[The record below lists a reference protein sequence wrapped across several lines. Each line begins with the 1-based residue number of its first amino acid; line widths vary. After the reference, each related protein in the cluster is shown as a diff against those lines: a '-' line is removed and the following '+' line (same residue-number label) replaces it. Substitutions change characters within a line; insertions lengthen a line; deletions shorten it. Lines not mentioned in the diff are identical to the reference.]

1 MSLLNSVGK
10 ELKPVLRFGGW
21 QTIGAQTRPADTR
34 TTAQLLE
41 NIEYFAQ
48 KNSAIAK
55 FKDELKSVNPKHLGL
70 VSDICELG
78 VCCQLKRV
86 QRIDMNSLKVQN
98 GKSLFAFILEK
109 LPKASKENPQA
120 MEFTK
125 EVIDHADT
133 TASKY
138 FLADFGG
145 ILGCP
150 QAAKH
155 LEATKPLVKDI
166 AEETLDGYKMDFE
179 NERKFMTTIRS
190 FIDPAAKPEKIAMVK
205 EVLKSVEA
213 LPDRDMVHID
223 RFIRSEAPAA
233 QIRANM
239 PQLKHASDMACKRG
253 DWLNIDEFLTT
264 NVNYA
269 KAPQKL
275 DIETIKAGDVKL
287 GSGPCLQE

>member
-1 MSLLNSVGK
+1 MSLLDSVGK

-21 QTIGAQTRPADTR
+21 QTFGAQTRPADTR

-78 VCCQLKRV
+78 VCQEKRV
-86 QRIDMNSLKVQN
+86 QSININTLKLN
-98 GKSLFAFILEK
+98 DGKSLLAFILEK

-166 AEETLDGYKMDFE
+166 AEETLIGYKMDFE
-179 NERKFMTTIRS
+179 NERNFMTTIRT
-190 FIDPAAKPEKIAMVK
+190 FVDPTAKPEKIAMVK
-205 EVLKSVEA
+205 EILKSVEA
-213 LPDRDMVHID
+213 LSDRDMVHID
-223 RFIRSEAPAA
+223 RFICSDAPAA
-233 QIRANM
+233 QIRANV

-269 KAPQKL
+269 KAPQKVN
-275 DIETIKAGDVKL
+275 IEAIKAGDVKL
-287 GSGPCLQE
+287 G

>member
-1 MSLLNSVGK
+1 MSFLNSVGK

-21 QTIGAQTRPADTR
+21 QTFGAQTRPVDTR

-48 KNSAIAK
+48 KNPEIAK
-55 FKDELKSVNPKHLGL
+55 FKNELKSVNPKHLGL

-78 VCCQLKRV
+78 EHHEMMSQS
-86 QRIDMNSLKVQN
+86 IDMKALKVQN

-166 AEETLDGYKMDFE
+166 AEETLNGYKMDFE
-179 NERKFMTTIRS
+179 NERKFMNTIRS
-190 FIDPAAKPEKIAMVK
+190 FVDPTAKPEKIAMVK
-205 EVLKSVEA
+205 EILKPVEA
-213 LPDRDMVHID
+213 LPDRDMMHID
-223 RFIRSEAPAA
+223 RFIRSDAPAT

-269 KAPQKL
+269 KATQKVN
-275 DIETIKAGDVKL
+275 IEAIKAGDVKL
-287 GSGPCLQE
+287 G

>member
-1 MSLLNSVGK
+1 MSFLNSVGK

-21 QTIGAQTRPADTR
+21 QTVGAQTRPIDTR

-78 VCCQLKRV
+78 SHNELMSQG
-86 QRIDMNSLKVQN
+86 IDMNVLKSN
-98 GKSLFAFILEK
+98 DGKSLLAFILEK

-125 EVIDHADT
+125 EVIDHTDT

-145 ILGCP
+145 ILGYP

-166 AEETLDGYKMDFE
+166 AEETLIGYKMDFE
-179 NERKFMTTIRS
+179 NERNFMTTIRS
-190 FIDPAAKPEKIAMVK
+190 FVDPTAKPEKIAMVK
-205 EVLKSVEA
+205 EILKPVEA
-213 LPDRDMVHID
+213 LPGRDMVHID
-223 RFIRSEAPAA
+223 RFIRSDAPAA
-233 QIRANM
+233 QIRANV

-269 KAPQKL
+269 KAPQKVN
-275 DIETIKAGDVKL
+275 IEAIKAGDVKL
-287 GSGPCLQE
+287 G

>member
-78 VCCQLKRV
+78 SHKEQMS
-86 QRIDMNSLKVQN
+86 QGIDMNTLKSN
-98 GKSLFAFILEK
+98 DGKSLFAFILEK

-125 EVIDHADT
+125 EVIDHTDT

-155 LEATKPLVKDI
+155 LEATKPLVKNI
-166 AEETLDGYKMDFE
+166 AEETLNGYKMDFE

-190 FIDPAAKPEKIAMVK
+190 FVDPTAKPEKIAMVK

-213 LPDRDMVHID
+213 LPDRDMMHID
-223 RFIRSEAPAA
+223 RFIRSDAPAT
-233 QIRANM
+233 QIRANA

-275 DIETIKAGDVKL
+275 DIEAIKAGDVRL
-287 GSGPCLQE
+287 G

>member
-21 QTIGAQTRPADTR
+21 QTFGAQGRPVDTR

-48 KNSAIAK
+48 KNSAVAK

-78 VCCQLKRV
+78 VCCQLKRL
-86 QRIDMNSLKVQN
+86 QSININTLKSN
-98 GKSLFAFILEK
+98 DGKSLFAFILEK

-275 DIETIKAGDVKL
+275 DIEAIKAGDVKL

>member
-78 VCCQLKRV
+78 SHNELMSQG
-86 QRIDMNSLKVQN
+86 IDMNTLKSN
-98 GKSLFAFILEK
+98 DGKSLLAYILEK

-145 ILGCP
+145 ILGYP

-155 LEATKPLVKDI
+155 LEATKPLVKNI

-190 FIDPAAKPEKIAMVK
+190 FVDPTAKPEKIAMVK
-205 EVLKSVEA
+205 EILKSVEA

-223 RFIRSEAPAA
+223 RFIRSDAPAT
-233 QIRANM
+233 QIRANV

-275 DIETIKAGDVKL
+275 DIEAIKAGDVKL
-287 GSGPCLQE
+287 S

>member
-78 VCCQLKRV
+78 SHKEQMS
-86 QRIDMNSLKVQN
+86 QGIDMNTLKSN
-98 GKSLFAFILEK
+98 DGKSLFAFILEK

-155 LEATKPLVKDI
+155 LEATKPLVKNI

-179 NERKFMTTIRS
+179 NERNFMNTIRS
-190 FIDPAAKPEKIAMVK
+190 FVDPTAKPEKIAMVK

-213 LPDRDMVHID
+213 LPDRDMMHID
-223 RFIRSEAPAA
+223 RFIRSDAPAT
-233 QIRANM
+233 QIRANA

-275 DIETIKAGDVKL
+275 DIEAIKAGDVKL
-287 GSGPCLQE
+287 G

>member
-1 MSLLNSVGK
+1 MSFLNSVGK

-21 QTIGAQTRPADTR
+21 QTIGAQTRPVDTR

-78 VCCQLKRV
+78 SHNELMPQG
-86 QRIDMNSLKVQN
+86 IDMNVLKSN
-98 GKSLFAFILEK
+98 DGKSLLAFILEK

-125 EVIDHADT
+125 EVIDHTDT

-145 ILGCP
+145 ILGYP

-166 AEETLDGYKMDFE
+166 AEETLIGYKMDFE
-179 NERKFMTTIRS
+179 NERNFMTTIRS
-190 FIDPAAKPEKIAMVK
+190 FVDPTAKPEKIAMVK
-205 EVLKSVEA
+205 EILKPVEA
-213 LPDRDMVHID
+213 LPGRDMVHID
-223 RFIRSEAPAA
+223 RFIRSDAPAA
-233 QIRANM
+233 QIRANV

-269 KAPQKL
+269 KAPQKVN
-275 DIETIKAGDVKL
+275 IEAVKAGDVKL
-287 GSGPCLQE
+287 G

>member
-78 VCCQLKRV
+78 SHNELMSQG
-86 QRIDMNSLKVQN
+86 IDMNVLKSN
-98 GKSLFAFILEK
+98 DGKSLLAFILEK
-109 LPKASKENPQA
+109 LPKASRENPQA

-145 ILGCP
+145 ILGYP

-155 LEATKPLVKDI
+155 LEATKSLVKDI
-166 AEETLDGYKMDFE
+166 AEETLNGYKMDFE
-179 NERKFMTTIRS
+179 NERNFMTTI
-190 FIDPAAKPEKIAMVK
+190 
-205 EVLKSVEA
+205 
-213 LPDRDMVHID
+213 
-223 RFIRSEAPAA
+223 
-233 QIRANM
+233 
-239 PQLKHASDMACKRG
+239 
-253 DWLNIDEFLTT
+253 
-264 NVNYA
+264 
-269 KAPQKL
+269 
-275 DIETIKAGDVKL
+275 
-287 GSGPCLQE
+287 

>member
-55 FKDELKSVNPKHLGL
+55 FKDELKSVNQKHLGL

-78 VCCQLKRV
+78 SHNELMSQGININTLKSN
-86 QRIDMNSLKVQN
+86 D
-98 GKSLFAFILEK
+98 GKSLLAYILEK

-145 ILGCP
+145 ILGYP

-166 AEETLDGYKMDFE
+166 AEETLNGYKMDFE
-179 NERKFMTTIRS
+179 NERNFMTTIRS
-190 FIDPAAKPEKIAMVK
+190 FVDPTAKPEKIAMVK
-205 EVLKSVEA
+205 EILKSVEA

-223 RFIRSEAPAA
+223 RFIRSDAPAA
-233 QIRANM
+233 QIRANV

-287 GSGPCLQE
+287 G

>member
-1 MSLLNSVGK
+1 MSLLNNIVGGGAKLGK
-10 ELKPVLRFGGW
+10 EVAPSLRFSGW
-21 QTIGAQTRPADTR
+21 EKIGAQTRPADTR
-34 TTAQLLE
+34 TTAQLLK

-48 KNSAIAK
+48 RNPEVAK
-55 FKDELKSVNPKHLGL
+55 FKNELKSVNPKHLGL

-78 VCCQLKRV
+78 NHNEMMSQS
-86 QRIDMNSLKVQN
+86 IDMKALKDGG
-98 GKSLFAFILEK
+98 GKSLLSSILEK
-109 LPKASKENPQA
+109 LPKASRENPQA

-125 EVIDHADT
+125 EVIDHTDT

-145 ILGCP
+145 ILDCP

-155 LEATKPLVKDI
+155 LEATKPLVKNI
-166 AEETLDGYKMDFE
+166 AEETLNGYKMDFE
-179 NERKFMTTIRS
+179 NERNFMNTIRS
-190 FIDPAAKPEKIAMVK
+190 FVDPTAKPEKIAMVK
-205 EVLKSVEA
+205 EILQPVQA
-213 LPDRDMVHID
+213 LPDRDMMHID

-275 DIETIKAGDVKL
+275 DIEAIKAGDVKL
-287 GSGPCLQE
+287 G

>member
-78 VCCQLKRV
+78 SHNELMSQG
-86 QRIDMNSLKVQN
+86 IDMNTLKSN
-98 GKSLFAFILEK
+98 DGKSLLAYILEK

-145 ILGCP
+145 ILGYP

-166 AEETLDGYKMDFE
+166 AEETLNGYKMDFE
-179 NERKFMTTIRS
+179 NERK
-190 FIDPAAKPEKIAMVK
+190 
-205 EVLKSVEA
+205 
-213 LPDRDMVHID
+213 
-223 RFIRSEAPAA
+223 
-233 QIRANM
+233 
-239 PQLKHASDMACKRG
+239 
-253 DWLNIDEFLTT
+253 FLTT

-275 DIETIKAGDVKL
+275 DIEAIKAGDVKL
-287 GSGPCLQE
+287 G

>member
-10 ELKPVLRFGGW
+10 ELKPVLRFGDW

-78 VCCQLKRV
+78 SHNELMSQG
-86 QRIDMNSLKVQN
+86 IDMNTLKSN
-98 GKSLFAFILEK
+98 DGKSLLAYILEK
-109 LPKASKENPQA
+109 LPKASRENPQA
-120 MEFTK
+120 MEFTR
-125 EVIDHADT
+125 EVIDHTDT

-145 ILGCP
+145 ILGYP

-166 AEETLDGYKMDFE
+166 AEETLNGYKMDFE
-179 NERKFMTTIRS
+179 NERNFMTTIRS
-190 FIDPAAKPEKIAMVK
+190 FVDPTAKPEKIAMVK
-205 EVLKSVEA
+205 EILKSVEA

-233 QIRANM
+233 QIRANV

-287 GSGPCLQE
+287 G

>member
-1 MSLLNSVGK
+1 MSFLNSVGK

-21 QTIGAQTRPADTR
+21 QTVGAQTRPIDTR

-78 VCCQLKRV
+78 SHNELMSQG
-86 QRIDMNSLKVQN
+86 IDMNVLKSN
-98 GKSLFAFILEK
+98 DGKSLLAFILEK

-125 EVIDHADT
+125 EVIDHTDT

-145 ILGCP
+145 ILGYP

-166 AEETLDGYKMDFE
+166 AEEALIGYKMDFE
-179 NERKFMTTIRS
+179 NERNFMTTIRS
-190 FIDPAAKPEKIAMVK
+190 FVDPTAKPEKIAMVK
-205 EVLKSVEA
+205 EILKPVEA

-223 RFIRSEAPAA
+223 RFIRSDAPAA
-233 QIRANM
+233 QIRANV

-275 DIETIKAGDVKL
+275 DIETVKAGDVKL
-287 GSGPCLQE
+287 G

>member
-1 MSLLNSVGK
+1 M
-10 ELKPVLRFGGW
+10 
-21 QTIGAQTRPADTR
+21 
-34 TTAQLLE
+34 LE

-78 VCCQLKRV
+78 SHNELMSQG
-86 QRIDMNSLKVQN
+86 IDMNVLKSN
-98 GKSLFAFILEK
+98 DGKSLLAFILEK

-125 EVIDHADT
+125 EVIDHTDT

-145 ILGCP
+145 ILGYP

-166 AEETLDGYKMDFE
+166 AEETLIGYKMDFE
-179 NERKFMTTIRS
+179 NERNFMTTIRS
-190 FIDPAAKPEKIAMVK
+190 FVDPTAKPEKIAMVK
-205 EVLKSVEA
+205 EILKPVEA

-223 RFIRSEAPAA
+223 RFIRSDAPAA
-233 QIRANM
+233 QIRANV

-269 KAPQKL
+269 KAPQKVN
-275 DIETIKAGDVKL
+275 IEAIKAGDVKL
-287 GSGPCLQE
+287 G

>member
-21 QTIGAQTRPADTR
+21 QAIGAQTRPADTR
-34 TTAQLLE
+34 TASQLLE

-48 KNSAIAK
+48 KNSEIAK
-55 FKDELKSVNPKHLGL
+55 FKNELKSVEPKHLGL

-78 VCCQLKRV
+78 SNNELMSQGIDINTLKSN
-86 QRIDMNSLKVQN
+86 D

-109 LPKASKENPQA
+109 LPKASRENPQA

-125 EVIDHADT
+125 EVIDHTDT

-179 NERKFMTTIRS
+179 NERKFMATIRS
-190 FIDPAAKPEKIAMVK
+190 FVDPTAKPEKIAMVK

-213 LPDRDMVHID
+213 LPGRDMVHID
-223 RFIRSEAPAA
+223 RFIRSDAPAA
-233 QIRANM
+233 QIRANV

-287 GSGPCLQE
+287 G

>member
-1 MSLLNSVGK
+1 M
-10 ELKPVLRFGGW
+10 
-21 QTIGAQTRPADTR
+21 
-34 TTAQLLE
+34 
-41 NIEYFAQ
+41 
-48 KNSAIAK
+48 
-55 FKDELKSVNPKHLGL
+55 GL

-78 VCCQLKRV
+78 SHNELMSQG
-86 QRIDMNSLKVQN
+86 IDMNVLKSN
-98 GKSLFAFILEK
+98 DGKSLLAFILEK

-125 EVIDHADT
+125 EVIDHTDT

-145 ILGCP
+145 ILGYP

-166 AEETLDGYKMDFE
+166 AEETLIGYKMDFE
-179 NERKFMTTIRS
+179 NERNFMTTIRS
-190 FIDPAAKPEKIAMVK
+190 FVDPTAKPEKIAMVK
-205 EVLKSVEA
+205 EILKPVEA

-223 RFIRSEAPAA
+223 RFIRSDAPAA
-233 QIRANM
+233 QIRANV

-269 KAPQKL
+269 KAPQKVN
-275 DIETIKAGDVKL
+275 IEAIKAGDVKL
-287 GSGPCLQE
+287 G

>member
-78 VCCQLKRV
+78 SHNELMSQG
-86 QRIDMNSLKVQN
+86 IDMNVLKSN
-98 GKSLFAFILEK
+98 DGKSLLAYILEK
-109 LPKASKENPQA
+109 LPKASRENPQA

-145 ILGCP
+145 ILGYP

-166 AEETLDGYKMDFE
+166 AEETLNGYKMDFE

-213 LPDRDMVHID
+213 LPGRDMVHID
-223 RFIRSEAPAA
+223 RFIRSDAPAA
-233 QIRANM
+233 QIRANV

-275 DIETIKAGDVKL
+275 DIEAIKAGDVKL
-287 GSGPCLQE
+287 G

>member
-21 QTIGAQTRPADTR
+21 QTIGAQTRPVDTR

-48 KNSAIAK
+48 KNPEIAK

-78 VCCQLKRV
+78 SHKEQML
-86 QRIDMNSLKVQN
+86 QGIDMNTLKSN
-98 GKSLFAFILEK
+98 DGKSLFAFILEK

-125 EVIDHADT
+125 EVIDHTDT

-155 LEATKPLVKDI
+155 LEATKPLVKNI

-190 FIDPAAKPEKIAMVK
+190 FVDPTAKTEKIAMVK
-205 EVLKSVEA
+205 EILKSVEA
-213 LPDRDMVHID
+213 LPDRDMMHID
-223 RFIRSEAPAA
+223 RFIRSDAPAT
-233 QIRANM
+233 QIRANA

-275 DIETIKAGDVKL
+275 DIEAIKAGDVRL
-287 GSGPCLQE
+287 G

>member
-1 MSLLNSVGK
+1 MSLLNGVGK

-21 QTIGAQTRPADTR
+21 QKIGAQTRPADTR
-34 TTAQLLE
+34 TAAQLLE

-48 KNSAIAK
+48 KNPEIAK
-55 FKDELKSVNPKHLGL
+55 FKNELKSVNPKHLGL

-78 VCCQLKRV
+78 EHLEMMSQS
-86 QRIDMNSLKVQN
+86 IDMKALKDGG
-98 GKSLFAFILEK
+98 GKSLLSSILEK

-125 EVIDHADT
+125 EVINHTDT

-166 AEETLDGYKMDFE
+166 AEETLIGYKMDFE
-179 NERKFMTTIRS
+179 NERNFMTTIRS
-190 FIDPAAKPEKIAMVK
+190 FVDPTAKPEKIAMVK
-205 EVLKSVEA
+205 EILKPVEA

-223 RFIRSEAPAA
+223 RFIRSDAPAA
-233 QIRANM
+233 QIRANV

-269 KAPQKL
+269 KAPQKVN
-275 DIETIKAGDVKL
+275 IEAIKAGDVKL
-287 GSGPCLQE
+287 G

>member
-34 TTAQLLE
+34 TASQLLE

-48 KNSAIAK
+48 KNPEIAK
-55 FKDELKSVNPKHLGL
+55 FKNELKLVNSKHLGL

-78 VCCQLKRV
+78 SHNELMSQG
-86 QRIDMNSLKVQN
+86 IDMNVLKSN
-98 GKSLFAFILEK
+98 DGKSLLASILEK
-109 LPKASKENPQA
+109 LPKASRENPQA

-125 EVIDHADT
+125 EVIDHTDT

-166 AEETLDGYKMDFE
+166 AKETLNGYKMDFE
-179 NERKFMTTIRS
+179 NERNFMNTIRS
-190 FIDPAAKPEKIAMVK
+190 FVDPTAKPEKIAMVK
-205 EVLKSVEA
+205 EILKSVEA

-223 RFIRSEAPAA
+223 RFIRSDAPAT

-287 GSGPCLQE
+287 G

>member
-78 VCCQLKRV
+78 EHHEMMSQS
-86 QRIDMNSLKVQN
+86 IDMKALKDGG
-98 GKSLFAFILEK
+98 GKSLLSSILGE
-109 LPKASKENPQA
+109 LPKASRENPQA

-125 EVIDHADT
+125 EVIDHTDT

-166 AEETLDGYKMDFE
+166 AEETLNGYKMDFE
-179 NERKFMTTIRS
+179 NERKFMNTIRS
-190 FIDPAAKPEKIAMVK
+190 FVDPTAKPEKIAMVK
-205 EVLKSVEA
+205 EILQPVQA
-213 LPDRDMVHID
+213 LPDRDMMHID
-223 RFIRSEAPAA
+223 RFIRSDAPAA
-233 QIRANM
+233 QIRANV

-275 DIETIKAGDVKL
+275 DIEAIKAGDVKL
-287 GSGPCLQE
+287 G

>member
-21 QTIGAQTRPADTR
+21 QTFGVQARPVDTR

-48 KNSAIAK
+48 KNSAVAK

-166 AEETLDGYKMDFE
+166 AEETLIGYKLDFE

-190 FIDPAAKPEKIAMVK
+190 FVDPTAKPEKIAMVK
-205 EVLKSVEA
+205 EILKSVEA

-223 RFIRSEAPAA
+223 RFIRSDAPAT
-233 QIRANM
+233 QIRANV

-287 GSGPCLQE
+287 G

>member
-21 QTIGAQTRPADTR
+21 QTIGAQTRPVDTR

-48 KNSAIAK
+48 KNPEIAK

-78 VCCQLKRV
+78 SHKEQMS
-86 QRIDMNSLKVQN
+86 QGIDMNTLKSN
-98 GKSLFAFILEK
+98 DGKSLFAFILEK

-155 LEATKPLVKDI
+155 LEATKPLVKNI

-190 FIDPAAKPEKIAMVK
+190 FVDPTAKPEKIAMVK
-205 EVLKSVEA
+205 EILKSVEA

-223 RFIRSEAPAA
+223 RFIRSDAPAV
-233 QIRANM
+233 QIRANV

-275 DIETIKAGDVKL
+275 DIEAIKAGDVKL
-287 GSGPCLQE
+287 G

>member
-78 VCCQLKRV
+78 SHKEQMS
-86 QRIDMNSLKVQN
+86 QGIDMNTLKSN
-98 GKSLFAFILEK
+98 DGKSLFAFILEK

-155 LEATKPLVKDI
+155 LEATKPLVKNI
-166 AEETLDGYKMDFE
+166 AEETLNGYKMDFD
-179 NERKFMTTIRS
+179 NERNFMNTIRS
-190 FIDPAAKPEKIAMVK
+190 FVDPTAKPEKIAMVK

-213 LPDRDMVHID
+213 LPDRDMMHID
-223 RFIRSEAPAA
+223 RFIRSDAPAT
-233 QIRANM
+233 QIRANA

-275 DIETIKAGDVKL
+275 DIEAIKAGDVKL
-287 GSGPCLQE
+287 G